1 MQGNVGAFF
10 SSTSWL
16 CKCPS
21 VIWQQVDKQPSFVS
35 AETKQ
40 LAISEMLSVKQ
51 GVGCRVGWG
60 GGKGWRQG
68 IGGWGPGLDFGA
80 FLNKISVGTPP
91 PASTFIYLFLIY
103 FSFLIRSRLSI
114 SHETEPKGSTIT
126 QGLNTHPGRTQNNC
140 VGESAP
146 SQNWVWPTKQAV

>member
-60 GGKGWRQG
+60 GGRGGGRVLEGEDLGWT
-68 IGGWGPGLDFGA
+68 
-80 FLNKISVGTPP
+80 SV
-91 PASTFIYLFLIY
+91 
-103 FSFLIRSRLSI
+103 LS
-114 SHETEPKGSTIT
+114 
-126 QGLNTHPGRTQNNC
+126 
-140 VGESAP
+140 
-146 SQNWVWPTKQAV
+146 